1 MVVARDAGLH
11 FVMKIVRIFHSGYTS
26 IAEVFLKQFLIRTA
40 V

>member
-1 MVVARDAGLH
+1 MAGFPLLRKSPVFFIVA
-11 FVMKIVRIFHSGYTS
+11 TS